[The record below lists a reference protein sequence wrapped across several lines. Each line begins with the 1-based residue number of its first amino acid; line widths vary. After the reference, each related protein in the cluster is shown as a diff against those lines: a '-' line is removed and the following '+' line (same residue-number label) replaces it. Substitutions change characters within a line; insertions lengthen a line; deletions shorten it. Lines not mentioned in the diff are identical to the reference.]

1 MVMQRVKL
9 IAVGDIFLRT
19 RNNKYPFENIK
30 ETLKNKDILFG
41 NLETVLSS
49 KGKAAEKAVLRYS
62 SPKNVEHLKSAGFDV
77 LNIANNH
84 IFDLGLEG
92 FSNTL
97 DVLYQNDLT
106 YIGANNKPG
115 KNYVIVEKKG
125 IKFGFL
131 GYTQGGFSLAEKG
144 VWINKIEKT
153 DIIKDIEYISPQCE
167 FVIISLHWGI
177 QNVFY
182 PSPKQIKLAHK
193 LIEAGA
199 TVILG
204 HHPQVI
210 QGIERYTTGL
220 IAYSLGIFQY
230 DPKLPKRNKSII
242 LCLNFNGERLESYE
256 IIPVIIDKNFLPGV
270 AEDKLKDEVG
280 DFITK
285 ISQPLNNGHFTERW
299 WFEEIAAECLCG
311 NMKSWIIRIKK
322 YGIRHFFQCIKWLI
336 SPFTIRCYM
345 GFLSRKL
352 KGRQVK
358 ND

>member
-1 MVMQRVKL
+1 MIMQRVKL
-9 IAVGDIFLRT
+9 IPVGDISLRT
-19 RNNKYPFENIK
+19 RNNKYPFENIQ

-62 SPKNVEHLKSAGFDV
+62 SPKNVEHLKSSGFNV

-131 GYTQGGFSLAEKG
+131 GYTQGGFSLPEKG

-177 QNVFY
+177 QNAFY
-182 PSPKQIKLAHK
+182 PSPKQINFARK
-193 LIEAGA
+193 LIDAGA

-242 LCLNFNGERLESYE
+242 LCLNFNRERLESYE

-270 AEDKLKDEVG
+270 AGDKLKDKVG

-285 ISQPLNNGHFTERW
+285 ISQPLNNEHFAERW
-299 WFEEIAAECLCG
+299 WFEEIAAEYLSS

-322 YGIRHFFQCIKWLI
+322 YGIKHFFQCLKWII
-336 SPFTIRCYM
+336 SPFTIRCYI
-345 GFLSRKL
+345 GFLSKRL
-352 KGRQVK
+352 KGK
-358 ND
+358 